1 MLGIDDN
8 NNLTTRNSRAIDAAT
23 ISHMAPPVY
32 GHHQLDQLYS
42 DVDFSG
48 FQTPAGLASEVGTPF
63 GARSRAASVDNLTS
77 INETASSEVA
87 ANTLR
92 NRLDNLNTTEDSR
105 AIRAQAAATAP
116 PNDTDSLLRPDAS
129 RQSSGHSLAQQ
140 RSDEDNSL
148 PSGAQTPMQPS
159 MSHIEYSAGDLT
171 RVPSYATALQARS
184 NVPIDNSLPNY
195 QAAVSA
201 PNSSPS
207 NQTNLTLRSQS
218 ATGSG

>member
-23 ISHMAPPVY
+23 INHMAPPVY

-63 GARSRAASVDNLTS
+63 GAQSRAASVDNLTS

-116 PNDTDSLLRPDAS
+116 PNDTDSLLRLMLPDK
-129 RQSSGHSLAQQ
+129 AQVI
-140 RSDEDNSL
+140 
-148 PSGAQTPMQPS
+148 A
-159 MSHIEYSAGDLT
+159 
-171 RVPSYATALQARS
+171 
-184 NVPIDNSLPNY
+184 
-195 QAAVSA
+195 
-201 PNSSPS
+201 SPS
-207 NQTNLTLRSQS
+207 KGLTKTIRYLQEHRRPCSHRCRILSIVQVIWHEYLAMRPPCRHAQMYPS
-218 ATGSG
+218 TIPYLITRLPLVHRTHHHRIKRI